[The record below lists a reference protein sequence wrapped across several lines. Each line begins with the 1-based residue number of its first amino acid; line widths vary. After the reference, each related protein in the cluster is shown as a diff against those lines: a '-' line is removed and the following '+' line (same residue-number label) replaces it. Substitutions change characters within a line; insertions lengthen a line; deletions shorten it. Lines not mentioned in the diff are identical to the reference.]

1 MLKRRWGTLVK
12 SSTSLSCA
20 VMEAMELA
28 TASEEKEA
36 RAWMGE
42 HRQQGCGYDPSPG
55 FPFSQALTKSYRPTD
70 ISPPIVPKP
79 LP

>member
-1 MLKRRWGTLVK
+1 MV
-12 SSTSLSCA
+12 
-20 VMEAMELA
+20 
-28 TASEEKEA
+28 SEEKEA
-36 RAWMGE
+36 YPVLGGG
-42 HRQQGCGYDPSPG
+42 HRQQSCGYDPSPG